1 MELTESNTETWEA
14 WVEPP
19 ITPYMKFTFFNV
31 ENPKVIKAGGKP
43 SVREIGDFA
52 YREVRR
58 KEQILTIQDEISFG
72 R

>member
-1 MELTESNTETWEA
+1 MELEKSKTEPWEA
-14 WVEPP
+14 GVEPP
-19 ITPYMKFTFFNV
+19 FTTYRKFTFFNV
-31 ENPKVIKAGGKP
+31 ENPDEIKTGGKP